1 MSFLKLLKTRAYPFH
16 YHLVGWQQDVCWNMH
31 AQSFRNIIPNCLQ
44 WHLSLVSPTLHV
56 FDGIANYLDT
66 RIVWTN
72 SSTWQSYLQLQIR
85 MPQHFS
91 KQRSSVSL
99 AVPWLWSRG
108 WAMMGH
114 GIPKNVLLII
124 CDIYF
129 VGGNG
134 SRWET
139 YIPIYTYTQSWCL
152 ISNIPLTILVNHIK
166 RILSEG
172 GYSATQLLIK
182 GSCCA
187 TQCRNTWSC

>member
-1 MSFLKLLKTRAYPFH
+1 
-16 YHLVGWQQDVCWNMH
+16 
-31 AQSFRNIIPNCLQ
+31 
-44 WHLSLVSPTLHV
+44 
-56 FDGIANYLDT
+56 
-66 RIVWTN
+66 
-72 SSTWQSYLQLQIR
+72 
-85 MPQHFS
+85 
-91 KQRSSVSL
+91 VSL